1 MEKEITV
8 VDCLDIVSEALE
20 LIIKNQDTQ
29 DKRIDALESEL
40 MNFNKTGGQM
50 LKVCPECNKPTKP
63 YVSHSRLK
71 SSEFYCESCQR
82 SYIMDK
88 IGEPEHWANIIK
100 QGQL

>member
-40 MNFNKTGGQM
+40 MNFNKTGG
-50 LKVCPECNKPTKP
+50 
-63 YVSHSRLK
+63 
-71 SSEFYCESCQR
+71 
-82 SYIMDK
+82 
-88 IGEPEHWANIIK
+88 
-100 QGQL
+100 